1 MPTYEYECKKCG
13 STFDIFQSIK
23 ASPLGKAACEKCGTV
38 RPVRRL
44 IGTGGGVIFKGSGFY
59 QTDYRSE
66 SYKKAAKAEKESSG
80 SSDAKSGDAKS
91 GDAKSGDSKSGDTKA
106 KPTDGKAASAAPK
119 KSGSNGGSSSD

>member
-23 ASPLGKAACEKCGTV
+23 ASPLGKAECESCGTV

-66 SYKKAAKAEKESSG
+66 SYKKAAKADKESSG
-80 SSDAKSGDAKS
+80 SSDSKSGDAKS
-91 GDAKSGDSKSGDTKA
+91 GDAKSGDTKA
-106 KPTDGKAASAAPK
+106 KPTDGKAGSASPK
-119 KSGSNGGSSSD
+119 KSGSNGGSASD